1 MINTKAL
8 GSLKSI
14 FPPIHVPSDVD
25 SKAAKK
31 ILTTLTSSF
40 RTHLNAEHGAA
51 SQGRVPHPL
60 PPMPPHLNAKHLPPL
75 PTRHRDQ
82 PTDRHMRAILT
93 NPLFGHSESKPASK
107 DAKAVAHEE
116 IFALAVSKG
125 LMTVTRAHGFL
136 LRVLQDLRQASTL
149 SLEDGMR
156 ESGAGLLVVQWL
168 RASGEE
174 RQLSFLQQSRFTYDL
189 LPFMVAEKLDELAW
203 SWFQRLAA
211 GEGPKGAAA
220 TLLNAL
226 VMAKS
231 DAIELDAAYAS
242 ILKGDTV
249 LRKEADSV
257 ADLVFPW
264 SRLARITTFYP
275 HLHKAPAAD
284 LFDSFV
290 DVGNS
295 LSKPY
300 IQSYQAHLALH
311 HPTKPS
317 PNLAVTFLSDSHIWQ
332 KVLPRRLATW
342 RSDPSIKSLSVPGLV
357 QQLYLL
363 SLDTAKHLGEI
374 GEAQEAKR
382 IMERV
387 AIYLTNGGLPLNLA
401 TMERGVVARLDA
413 A

>member
-8 GSLKSI
+8 SSLKSI
-14 FPPIHVPSDVD
+14 FPPIHVPSPVD
-25 SKAAKK
+25 SKASKK
-31 ILTTLTSSF
+31 ILTTLTASF
-40 RTHLNAEHGAA
+40 RTQLDAEHGAA
-51 SQGRVPHPL
+51 SQGRAPHPL
-60 PPMPPHLNAKHLPPL
+60 PPIPPHLTAKHLPPL
-75 PTRHRDQ
+75 PTSHRDQ

-93 NPLFGHSESKPASK
+93 NPLFGQSEPNPASRDTK
-107 DAKAVAHEE
+107 GVVHEE
-116 IFALAVSKG
+116 MFLLAVSKG

-149 SLEDGMR
+149 SLQDGMR

-168 RASGEE
+168 RTSGEE

-189 LPFMVAEKLDELAW
+189 MPFMVAEKLDELAW

-211 GEGPKGAAA
+211 GEGPKGAGA

-242 ILKGDTV
+242 IVKGDMV
-249 LRKEADSV
+249 LRKEAASV
-257 ADLVFPW
+257 TDLIFPW

-290 DVGNS
+290 DVGYS
-295 LSKPY
+295 LAKPY
-300 IQSYQAHLALH
+300 IKSYQAHLALH
-311 HPTKPS
+311 HPTQPS
-317 PNLAVTFLSDSHIWQ
+317 PDLAVRFLSDSLIWQ
-332 KVLPRRLATW
+332 RLLPQRLAAW
-342 RSDPSIKSLSVPGLV
+342 RSDPSIKSPSVPALV

-363 SLDTAKHLGEI
+363 SLDTAKLLREL

-387 AIYLTNGGLPLNLA
+387 AIYLTNGSLPLNLA
-401 TMERGVVARLDA
+401 TMERGVVARLDTA
-413 A
+413 